1 MYFWL
6 SWVFV
11 AARVF
16 SGFRLLMSAASL
28 VADHRLEGSELQQLQ
43 HVGSVV
49 AVPGSRAQAQHL
61 RPTE

>member
-1 MYFWL
+1 
-6 SWVFV
+6 
-11 AARVF
+11 
-16 SGFRLLMSAASL
+16 MSAASL